1 MPMNLLNEPQN
12 ETETVYGV
20 IEQDNELL
28 IASDGFP
35 ISV

>member
-1 MPMNLLNEPQN
+1 MNLLNEPQN

-28 IASDGFP
+28 IASDGLP